1 MGLSKLTVNVGQ
13 SGLGRRPPN
22 EDKISGLL
30 FFSALPSGFA
40 SDDRVKKVFQTEEAE
55 TLGITVAAF
64 PIHHYHISEYFRGN
78 PEGELWIGIYAIP
91 GGAYSFAEVGAMVK
105 AAGGEIR
112 QLGVYAGALTYAS
125 TQVTTIQTIINAID
139 GDGYKQ
145 FQVLY
150 AANMEAITPVSGW
163 SAVGDLRTLNAPDVR
178 VVAAQDGAGTGAALF
193 VSQSQSITCLGLA
206 IGMTSRSKVNESI
219 GYPLVFNLSDGL
231 EMEVPAL
238 ANSDLWSDLTPT
250 ALGGIKDDGYLIALK
265 RIPDVGGTYFD
276 RVPSA
281 VPLTS
286 DFSFIENRRVVQK
299 AIRLIRKALVPE
311 LNATLFLNADGTLR
325 NDTVGYFQDKGQD
338 QLDFMLAD
346 DEFSAAKCLV
356 DPKQNVLS
364 TSKLVVTVKI
374 VPTGIAEEIV
384 VNIGLVTSL

>member
-1 MGLSKLTVNVGQ
+1 MGLSKLTVNVGKD
-13 SGLGRRPPN
+13 GLGRRPPN

-30 FFSALPSGFA
+30 FFSTLPAGF
-40 SDDRVKKVFQTEEAE
+40 SSSDRVKKVFQLQEAE
-55 TLGITVAAF
+55 DLGITVALF
-64 PIHHYHISEYFRGN
+64 PVHHYHISEYFRGN
-78 PEGELWIGIYAIP
+78 PEGELWVGIYAVP
-91 GGAYSFAEVGAMVK
+91 GGSYTFAEIESMVK
-105 AAGGEIR
+105 AAAGEIR

-125 TQVTTIQTIINAID
+125 SQVTTIQGIINAID
-139 GDGYKQ
+139 GDAYKQ

-150 AANMEAITPVSGW
+150 GANMEAITPVSGW
-163 SAVGDLRTLNAPDVR
+163 STVGDLRALNAPDVR
-178 VVAAQDGAGTGAALF
+178 VVAAQDGSGVGAALY

-206 IGMTSRSKVNESI
+206 IGMLSRCRVNDSI
-219 GYPLVFNLSDGL
+219 GYPIEFNLSDGV

-238 ANSDLWSDLTPT
+238 ANNDQWDDLTPT

-265 RIPDVGGTYFD
+265 RIPDMGGTFFD

-281 VPLTS
+281 VPATS
-286 DFSFIENRRVVQK
+286 DYAFIENRRVVQK
-299 AIRLIRKALVPE
+299 AIRYIRKALVPE

-346 DEFSAAKCLV
+346 EEISAGKCLV
-356 DPKQNVLS
+356 NPAQNVLS
-364 TSKLVVTVKI
+364 TSTLVVTIKI